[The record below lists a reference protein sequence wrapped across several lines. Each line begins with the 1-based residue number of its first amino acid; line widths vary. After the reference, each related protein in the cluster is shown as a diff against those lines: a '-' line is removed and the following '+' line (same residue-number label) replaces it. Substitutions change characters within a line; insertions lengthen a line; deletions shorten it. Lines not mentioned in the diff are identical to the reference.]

1 MNILIVEDED
11 ILRISIGDDLKE
23 AGFDVSL
30 SKSPMLAL
38 NLLDK
43 EIYDVAIL
51 DYKMPEMNGIELL
64 KRIKHKR
71 SECVVIIMT
80 AYGTIQNAVEAM
92 KIGAYDFI
100 TKPFSNKELILTL
113 NRIAEFLTLKK
124 ENIELKE
131 KLIERHSFYNIIGKS
146 KPMKQIFDLLEV
158 VAHSDSSVL
167 ITGETGTG
175 KEMVADA
182 IHYAGIM
189 QNRPY
194 IKVSCALLSKDILE
208 SELFGH
214 ERGAFTGAVN
224 DKKGRFELAD
234 GGTIFLDDVD
244 DIPLALQVKL
254 LRVLQ
259 HKEFELVGGT
269 ETIKVDVRVL
279 AASKE
284 NLLEKV
290 KKGEFREDLYYRL
303 NVVPIYIAPL
313 RERKEDIPL
322 LLETFAE
329 RYASEKKMEITRQA
343 LDFLFNYS
351 WPGNVR
357 ELKNLVER
365 LALTAQG
372 EEITPSLLPSE
383 IMREN
388 IYSEEIKTDGNTFDE
403 TMSSTEIKLL
413 KQALDMAGGNKAQ
426 AARLLKLKPSTL
438 RSKIEK
444 YDL

>member
-1 MNILIVEDED
+1 
-11 ILRISIGDDLKE
+11 
-23 AGFDVSL
+23 
-30 SKSPMLAL
+30 
-38 NLLDK
+38 
-43 EIYDVAIL
+43 
-51 DYKMPEMNGIELL
+51 
-64 KRIKHKR
+64 
-71 SECVVIIMT
+71 MT

-131 KLIERHSFYNIIGKS
+131 KLRERHSFHNIIGKS
-146 KPMKQIFDLLEV
+146 KPMKQIFDLLEI
-158 VAHSDSSVL
+158 VAHSDSSIL

-214 ERGAFTGAVN
+214 ERGAFTGAMN

-244 DIPLALQVKL
+244 DIPLTLQVKL

-322 LLETFAE
+322 LLEAFAE
-329 RYASEKKMEITRQA
+329 KYASEKKMKITKRA

-365 LALTAQG
+365 LALTAHG
-372 EEITPSLLPSE
+372 KDITPSLLPSE
-383 IMREN
+383 IMCQD
-388 IYSEEIKTDGNTFDE
+388 IYPEEIKTDGNAFDDI
-403 TMSSTEIKLL
+403 MNSTELNLL
-413 KQALDMAGGNKAQ
+413 KQALDMTGGNKAR
-426 AARLLKLKPSTL
+426 AARLLKLKPSTF

>member
-43 EIYDVAIL
+43 ETYDVAIL

-64 KRIKHKR
+64 KRIRHKQ

-92 KIGAYDFI
+92 KTGAYDFI

-131 KLIERHSFYNIIGKS
+131 KLRERHSFHNIIGKS
-146 KPMKQIFDLLEV
+146 KPMKQIFDLLEI
-158 VAHSDSSVL
+158 VAHSDSSIL

-214 ERGAFTGAVN
+214 ERGAFTGAMN

-244 DIPLALQVKL
+244 DIPLTLQVKL

-322 LLETFAE
+322 LLEAFAE
-329 RYASEKKMEITRQA
+329 KYASEKKMKITKQA

-365 LALTAQG
+365 LALTAHG
-372 EEITPSLLPSE
+372 KDITPSLLPSE
-383 IMREN
+383 IMCQD
-388 IYSEEIKTDGNTFDE
+388 IYPEEIKTDGNAFDDI
-403 TMSSTEIKLL
+403 MNSTELNLL
-413 KQALDMAGGNKAQ
+413 KQALDMTGGNKAR
-426 AARLLKLKPSTL
+426 AARLLKLKPSTF

>member
-43 EIYDVAIL
+43 ETYDVAIL

-64 KRIKHKR
+64 KRIRHKQ

-131 KLIERHSFYNIIGKS
+131 KLRERHSFHNIIGKS
-146 KPMKQIFDLLEV
+146 KPMKQIFDLLEI
-158 VAHSDSSVL
+158 VAHSDSSIL

-189 QNRPY
+189 HNRPY

-214 ERGAFTGAVN
+214 ERGAFTGAMN

-244 DIPLALQVKL
+244 DIPLTLQVKL

-322 LLETFAE
+322 LLEAFAE
-329 RYASEKKMEITRQA
+329 KYASEKKMKITKQA

-365 LALTAQG
+365 LALTAHG
-372 EEITPSLLPSE
+372 KDITPSLLPSE
-383 IMREN
+383 IMCQD
-388 IYSEEIKTDGNTFDE
+388 IYPEEIKTDGNAFDDI
-403 TMSSTEIKLL
+403 MNSTELNLL
-413 KQALDMAGGNKAQ
+413 KQALDMTGGNKAR
-426 AARLLKLKPSTL
+426 AARLLKLKPSTF

>member
-43 EIYDVAIL
+43 ETYDVAIL

-64 KRIKHKR
+64 KRIRHKQ

-131 KLIERHSFYNIIGKS
+131 KLRERHSFHNIIGKS
-146 KPMKQIFDLLEV
+146 KPMKQIFDLLEI
-158 VAHSDSSVL
+158 VAHSDSSIL

-214 ERGAFTGAVN
+214 ERGAFTGAMN

-244 DIPLALQVKL
+244 DIPLTLQVKL

-322 LLETFAE
+322 LLEAFAE
-329 RYASEKKMEITRQA
+329 KYASEKKMKITKQA

-365 LALTAQG
+365 LALTAHG
-372 EEITPSLLPSE
+372 KDITPSLLPSE
-383 IMREN
+383 IMCQD
-388 IYSEEIKTDGNTFDE
+388 IYPEEIKTDGNAFDDI
-403 TMSSTEIKLL
+403 MNSTELNLL
-413 KQALDMAGGNKAQ
+413 KQALDMTGGNKAR
-426 AARLLKLKPSTL
+426 AARLLKLKPSTF